1 MLKSLCIHN
10 LATIEN
16 IELALKPG
24 FTIFTGETGAGKSI
38 LIDGIRLILGE
49 KGSKDMIRT
58 GEKQISVEGVF
69 LSRKASL
76 FSNTEDPEIFVQRIL
91 SGQGSGRGYFNGT
104 LVPVKILKERGNDL
118 VDIYGQNDHVFL
130 RKTENQLD
138 YLDFYAETM
147 MIRQEIGLIA
157 RELRRILREK
167 RDLENREKERA
178 QRLDFLQFQITEI
191 EEAGLLSGEDKEI
204 LQERN
209 ILKNAEKINNLI
221 SESLNLSYDRENSI
235 LPQLSRLQEIIRELE
250 EYHTFFKDTQKN
262 LDQLS
267 ITVRELSDF
276 LVTFKEKQSSSPEK
290 LESIEERLSQIE
302 KLKRKYG
309 ANINEILIHL
319 EKCKSEQE
327 DLSHS
332 QEKLEELE
340 ISIREKSQ
348 DYYKIAE
355 KMRVERIKN
364 ARKLEQNIERE
375 ISFLGMTKARV
386 KIDIIP
392 RNDQKDI
399 ISNIKDTGTEDVEF
413 LISPNP
419 GEDLKPLRKIAS
431 GGELSRIMLA
441 LKSIGKEKGY
451 SKTLIFDEIDSGIGG
466 KIADFVALKLKSL
479 AKENQVICITH
490 LPQIASYAEHHYRI
504 DKTIKNQRTYTTI
517 KKLTLDER
525 VEEIARLISGNRV
538 TTTSCQ
544 NAREMLE
551 QNAVSLHRE

>member
-1 MLKSLCIHN
+1 M
-10 LATIEN
+10 
-16 IELALKPG
+16 
-24 FTIFTGETGAGKSI
+24 
-38 LIDGIRLILGE
+38 
-49 KGSKDMIRT
+49 
-58 GEKQISVEGVF
+58 
-69 LSRKASL
+69 
-76 FSNTEDPEIFVQRIL
+76 
-91 SGQGSGRGYFNGT
+91 
-104 LVPVKILKERGNDL
+104 
-118 VDIYGQNDHVFL
+118 
-130 RKTENQLD
+130 
-138 YLDFYAETM
+138 
-147 MIRQEIGLIA
+147 
-157 RELRRILREK
+157 
-167 RDLENREKERA
+167 
-178 QRLDFLQFQITEI
+178 
-191 EEAGLLSGEDKEI
+191 
-204 LQERN
+204 
-209 ILKNAEKINNLI
+209 
-221 SESLNLSYDRENSI
+221 
-235 LPQLSRLQEIIRELE
+235 
-250 EYHTFFKDTQKN
+250 
-262 LDQLS
+262 
-267 ITVRELSDF
+267 
-276 LVTFKEKQSSSPEK
+276 
-290 LESIEERLSQIE
+290 
-302 KLKRKYG
+302 
-309 ANINEILIHL
+309 
-319 EKCKSEQE
+319 
-327 DLSHS
+327 
-332 QEKLEELE
+332 EELE

>member
-16 IELALKPG
+16 IELSLKPG

-69 LSRKASL
+69 LSRHAALS
-76 FSNTEDPEIFVQRIL
+76 SNKEDSEIFVQRIL

-138 YLDFYAETM
+138 YLDLYAETM
-147 MIRQEIGLIA
+147 LIRQEIGLMA
-157 RELRRILREK
+157 QELRRILREK
-167 RDLENREKERA
+167 RDLENREKERV

-191 EEAGLLSGEDKEI
+191 EEAGLLSGEDEDI

-250 EYHTFFKDTQKN
+250 EYHTFFKDIQKN

-276 LVTFKEKQSSSPEK
+276 LVTFKEKQSSSPKK

-340 ISIREKSQ
+340 ISIREKTL

-355 KMRVERIKN
+355 KLRAERIKN
-364 ARKLEQNIERE
+364 ARKLEQDIERE
-375 ISFLGMTKARV
+375 ISLLGMTKAKV
-386 KIDIIP
+386 KIDII
-392 RNDQKDI
+392 
-399 ISNIKDTGTEDVEF
+399 
-413 LISPNP
+413 
-419 GEDLKPLRKIAS
+419 
-431 GGELSRIMLA
+431 
-441 LKSIGKEKGY
+441 
-451 SKTLIFDEIDSGIGG
+451 
-466 KIADFVALKLKSL
+466 
-479 AKENQVICITH
+479 
-490 LPQIASYAEHHYRI
+490 
-504 DKTIKNQRTYTTI
+504 
-517 KKLTLDER
+517 
-525 VEEIARLISGNRV
+525 
-538 TTTSCQ
+538 
-544 NAREMLE
+544 
-551 QNAVSLHRE
+551 

>member
-69 LSRKASL
+69 LSRQAALS
-76 FSNTEDPEIFVQRIL
+76 SNKEDSEIFAQRIL
-91 SGQGSGRGYFNGT
+91 SDQGSGRGYFNGT
-104 LVPVKILKERGNDL
+104 LVPVKVLKEQGNDL

-138 YLDFYAETM
+138 YLDLYAETM
-147 MIRQEIGLIA
+147 LIRQEIGLIA
-157 RELRRILREK
+157 QELRRILREK
-167 RDLENREKERA
+167 RDLENREKERV

-191 EEAGLLSGEDKEI
+191 EEAGLLSGEDEEI

-235 LPQLSRLQEIIRELE
+235 LPQLSRLQEIILELE

-309 ANINEILIHL
+309 ANINEVLIHL

-340 ISIREKSQ
+340 ISIREKTL

-355 KMRVERIKN
+355 KLRAERIKN
-364 ARKLEQNIERE
+364 ARKLEQDIERE
-375 ISFLGMTKARV
+375 ISYLGMTKAKV
-386 KIDIIP
+386 KIDIIL
-392 RNDQKDI
+392 RKAQNDT

-441 LKSIGKEKGY
+441 LKSIGKEKGCY
-451 SKTLIFDEIDSGIGG
+451 KTLIFDEIDSGIGG
-466 KIADFVALKLKSL
+466 KIADFVALKLKNL

-490 LPQIASYAEHHYRI
+490 LPQIASFAEHHYRI
-504 DKTIKNQRTYTTI
+504 DKTIKNERTYTTI

-525 VEEIARLISGNRV
+525 VEEIARLISGSRI
-538 TTTSCQ
+538 TTTSRQ

>member
-49 KGSKDMIRT
+49 KGSKEMIRT
-58 GEKQISVEGVF
+58 GEKQISVEAIF
-69 LSRKASL
+69 LSRQATL
-76 FSNTEDPEIFVQRIL
+76 FSNKENSEIFVQRIL

-104 LVPVKILKERGNDL
+104 LVPVKVLKERGNDL

-138 YLDFYAETM
+138 YLDLYAETM
-147 MIRQEIGLIA
+147 LIRQEIELIA
-157 RELRRILREK
+157 QELRRILREK
-167 RDLENREKERA
+167 CELENKEKERV

-191 EEAGLLSGEDKEI
+191 EEAGLLSGEDEDI

-235 LPQLSRLQEIIRELE
+235 LPQLSRLQEIIRELG
-250 EYHTFFKDTQKN
+250 EYHSFFNDIQKN
-262 LDQLS
+262 MDQLS

-332 QEKLEELE
+332 QEKLDELE
-340 ISIREKSQ
+340 ISIREKTL

-355 KMRVERIKN
+355 ILRAERIKN
-364 ARKLEQNIERE
+364 ARKLEQDIERE
-375 ISFLGMTKARV
+375 ISFLGMTKAKV
-386 KIDIIP
+386 KIDIILM
-392 RNDQKDI
+392 NDI
-399 ISNIKDTGTEDVEF
+399 LSNIKDKGTEDVEF

-504 DKTIKNQRTYTTI
+504 DKTIKNERTYTTI
-517 KKLTLDER
+517 TKLTLDER
-525 VEEIARLISGNRV
+525 VEEIARLISGSHV

-551 QNAVSLHRE
+551 QNASSLHKE

>member
-16 IELALKPG
+16 IELGLKPG
-24 FTIFTGETGAGKSI
+24 FTILTGETGAGKSI

-69 LSRKASL
+69 LSRESALS
-76 FSNTEDPEIFVQRIL
+76 SNKEDSEIFVQRIL

-138 YLDFYAETM
+138 YLDLYAETM
-147 MIRQEIGLIA
+147 LIRQEIGLMA
-157 RELRRILREK
+157 QELRRILREK
-167 RDLENREKERA
+167 RDLENREKERV

-191 EEAGLLSGEDKEI
+191 EEAGLLSGEDEDI

-250 EYHTFFKDTQKN
+250 EYHTFFKDIQKN

-276 LVTFKEKQSSSPEK
+276 LVTFKEKQSSSPKK

-340 ISIREKSQ
+340 ISIREKTL

-355 KMRVERIKN
+355 KLRAERIKN
-364 ARKLEQNIERE
+364 ARKLEQDIERE
-375 ISFLGMTKARV
+375 ISLLGMTKAKV

-392 RNDQKDI
+392 RNDQNDI
-399 ISNIKDTGTEDVEF
+399 ISNIKDTGTEDIEF

-441 LKSIGKEKGY
+441 LKSIGKEKGCY
-451 SKTLIFDEIDSGIGG
+451 KTLIFDEIDSGIGG

-490 LPQIASYAEHHYRI
+490 LPQIASFAEHHYRI
-504 DKTIKNQRTYTTI
+504 DKTIKNERTYTSI

-525 VEEIARLISGNRV
+525 VEEIARLISGSRV
-538 TTTSCQ
+538 TTTSRQ

-551 QNAVSLHRE
+551 QNALSLHRE

>member
-49 KGSKDMIRT
+49 KGSKEMIRT

-69 LSRKASL
+69 LSRQASL
-76 FSNTEDPEIFVQRIL
+76 FSNKEDSEIFVQRIL

-138 YLDFYAETM
+138 YLDLYAETM

-157 RELRRILREK
+157 QELRRILREK
-167 RDLENREKERA
+167 RDLENREKERV

-191 EEAGLLSGEDKEI
+191 EEAGLLSGEDEEI

-209 ILKNAEKINNLI
+209 ILKNVEKINNLI

-235 LPQLSRLQEIIRELE
+235 LPQLSRLQEVIRELE

-340 ISIREKSQ
+340 ISIREKTL

-375 ISFLGMTKARV
+375 ISFLGMTKAKV

-392 RNDQKDI
+392 RNDQNDI

-504 DKTIKNQRTYTTI
+504 DKTIKKERTYTTI

-525 VEEIARLISGNRV
+525 VEEIARLISGSRV
-538 TTTSCQ
+538 TTTSRQ